1 MYFLRCL
8 RPPLLE
14 KLACLRIITIHNKFI
29 NDSVRNTS
37 ALRKCIVLAFTITVH
52 RWHFSLVG
60 CLRPAPEWVAQVV
73 ARAIHGAVAT
83 HGVARGV
90 SKGAHDVGQFRN
102 CNTRLAEEVAPVR
115 KRHV

>member
-8 RPPLLE
+8 RPPLLA
-14 KLACLRIITIHNKFI
+14 KSTFLRFITIHNKYI

-37 ALRKCIVLAFTITVH
+37 VVRKCIVSAFTITVH
-52 RWHFSLVG
+52 RWQFSLER

-73 ARAIHGAVAT
+73 ARAVYGAVAT
-83 HGVARGV
+83 RGVARGV
-90 SKGAHDVGQFRN
+90 SKGAHDVGRSRN
-102 CNTRLAEEVAPVR
+102 CNTRLAKEAAPVR